1 MNSTALRAID
11 ESAIARLRRFGGAKL
26 ISAMVTA
33 FLKDAPMRLATA
45 RHHAD
50 AGDAAGVRRELHSLR
65 SSAGQLGALTMQ
77 DLCASGEERAAQGFS
92 PELIDVVRNV
102 SREFDAVEEELSVLR
117 DGNGAPNSV

>member
-1 MNSTALRAID
+1 MNSTAMRAID

-65 SSAGQLGALTMQ
+65 SSAGQLGALAMQ
-77 DLCASGEERAAQGFS
+77 ELCAAGEELAANGFT
-92 PELIDVVRNV
+92 PTLIETVRNV
-102 SREFDAVEEELSVLR
+102 TREFDVVEEELAALR
-117 DGNGAPNSV
+117 DAPIA

>member
-1 MNSTALRAID
+1 MNTTAMRAID

-45 RHHAD
+45 GHHAD

-65 SSAGQLGALTMQ
+65 SSAGQLGALAMQ
-77 DLCASGEERAAQGFS
+77 ELCAEGEESAARGFS
-92 PELIDVVRNV
+92 PMLVEVVRAV
-102 SREFDAVEEELSVLR
+102 TREFSVVQDELSAIR
-117 DGNGAPNSV
+117 DGV